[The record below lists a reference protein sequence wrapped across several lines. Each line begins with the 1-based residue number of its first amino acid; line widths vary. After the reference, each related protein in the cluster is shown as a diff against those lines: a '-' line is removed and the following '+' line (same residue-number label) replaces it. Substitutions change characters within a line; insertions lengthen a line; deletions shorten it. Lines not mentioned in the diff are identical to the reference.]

1 MQDRK
6 DVQPRADR
14 ESEPQ
19 ARVFTK
25 IGQGLLDDPEVT
37 QGTGFGA
44 TPGLRWRAR
53 IFAMLARGGLVV
65 KLPRRRVDELI
76 ASGLAEPFDPRRD
89 GRVMK
94 EWVTIPVSRIRDW
107 DSLVAESLLFA
118 KLPDKDERAD
128 PAKPGTHRIPAGP
141 AGWHCGRGHVRRRHA
156 DRSSGVALADLAS
169 SGPRTQAGSTWSL
182 RSAPG
187 R

>member
-1 MQDRK
+1 MQDQK

-14 ESEPQ
+14 ASEPQ
-19 ARVFTK
+19 AQAFTK
-25 IGQGLLDDPEVT
+25 IGEGLLDDPEVT

-107 DSLVAESLLFA
+107 DGLVAESLLFA
-118 KLPDKDERAD
+118 KLA
-128 PAKPGTHRIPAGP
+128 AKVEP
-141 AGWHCGRGHVRRRHA
+141 
-156 DRSSGVALADLAS
+156 
-169 SGPRTQAGSTWSL
+169 
-182 RSAPG
+182 SAPKRRG
-187 R
+187 TAPGG